1 MKPPGPLMIE
11 HRIIDR
17 MIKVLTAELEHM
29 AARAVVNP
37 QLIQVA
43 VDFFRTYA
51 DTTHHGKEED
61 ILFRELK
68 QKPLSRDNETMMN
81 CLIRE
86 HVWARRTVGELSA
99 ANERYIRGDAEALHD
114 IVHELKEL
122 VKFYPQHIEK
132 EDKHFFLPVM
142 DYFSEEQ
149 QQAMLAEFWEFDR
162 KMIHEKYKK
171 VVEQAEKEYD
181 KN

>member
-11 HRIIDR
+11 HRLIER
-17 MIKVLTAELEHM
+17 MIKVLAVELEHM
-29 AARAVVNP
+29 AARAVANP

-51 DTTHHGKEED
+51 DRTHHGKEED

-81 CLIRE
+81 RLIRE
-86 HVWARRTVGELSA
+86 HVLARQTVGKLSA
-99 ANERYIRGDAEALHD
+99 ANDRYIHGDAEALSD
-114 IVHELKEL
+114 IVHELHEL
-122 VKFYPQHIEK
+122 VEFYPQHIEN

-142 DYFSEEQ
+142 DYFSETE

-162 KMIHEKYKK
+162 KMIHEKYRV
-171 VVEQAEKEYD
+171 VVEQVEKG
-181 KN
+181 

>member
-11 HRIIDR
+11 HRLIER
-17 MIKVLTAELEHM
+17 MIKVLAGELEQM
-29 AARAVVNP
+29 AAGTVANP
-37 QLIQVA
+37 QLIQTA

-81 CLIRE
+81 RLIQE
-86 HVWARRTVGELSA
+86 HILARQTVGNLSA
-99 ANERYIRGDAEALHD
+99 ANDRYIRGDAEALSD
-114 IVHELKEL
+114 IVNELQEL
-122 VKFYPQHIEK
+122 VKFYPQHIEN

-142 DYFSEEQ
+142 DYFTEEQ
-149 QQAMLAEFWEFDR
+149 QQAMLAEFWEFDK

-171 VVEQAEKEYD
+171 VVEQAEKG
-181 KN
+181 

>member
-11 HRIIDR
+11 HRLIERMIRVLAGELDR
-17 MIKVLTAELEHM
+17 MS
-29 AARAVVNP
+29 ARTIANS
-37 QLIQVA
+37 QLIQTA

-51 DTTHHGKEED
+51 DRTHHGKEED

-81 CLIRE
+81 RLIQE
-86 HVWARRTVGELSA
+86 HVRARQTVGKLSA
-99 ANERYIRGDAEALHD
+99 ANERYIRGDAEALQD
-114 IVHELKEL
+114 IINELQKL
-122 VKFYPQHIEK
+122 VEFYPQHIEK

-162 KMIHEKYKK
+162 KMIHEKYRK
-171 VVEQAEKEYD
+171 VIEQAEKERGE
-181 KN
+181 N

>member
-11 HRIIDR
+11 HRLIER
-17 MIKVLTAELEHM
+17 MIKLLASELERM
-29 AARAVVNP
+29 TAKTTANP
-37 QLIQVA
+37 HFIQSA

-51 DTTHHGKEED
+51 DRTHHGKEED

-68 QKPLSRDNETMMN
+68 QKPLSHDNQTMMN
-81 CLIRE
+81 RLIQE
-86 HVWARRTVGELSA
+86 HIWAREAVGKLSS
-99 ANERYIRGDAEALHD
+99 ANDRYIHGDAEALRD
-114 IVHELKEL
+114 IVYELQKL

-142 DYFSEEQ
+142 DYFSEEE

-171 VVEQAEKEYD
+171 VVEQAEK
-181 KN
+181 KLL